1 MCIRDSNKT
10 WGHSMI
16 IDPWGDIIQTI
27 PNGSGWAT
35 AEISRERIN
44 QIRKNIP
51 LSEHRIL

>member
-1 MCIRDSNKT
+1 
-10 WGHSMI
+10 MI

-35 AEISRERIN
+35 AEISRKRIN